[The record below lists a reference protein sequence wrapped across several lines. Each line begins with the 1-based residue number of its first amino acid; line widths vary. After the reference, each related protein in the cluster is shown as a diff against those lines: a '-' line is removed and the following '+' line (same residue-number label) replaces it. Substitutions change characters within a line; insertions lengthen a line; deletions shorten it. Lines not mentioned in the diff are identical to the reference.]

1 MMRGRADR
9 GERRA
14 RIVPGLAFLL
24 AACWP
29 LLAFTQPAA
38 GGDQPASVSAYVP
51 VVGSTLGANDIRWKT
66 QLELDN
72 SGPTEAIVGISL
84 PAAPDQPLLILT
96 MPPSSVQRFDD
107 VVGEAF
113 GLERAMS
120 PLLVQTQGRRSV
132 TIRAS
137 AYGIRNGEVFRP
149 EPISVS
155 YGENYYPIRF
165 LQGLSFSDA
174 YRTNIGLANL
184 GDQEATFVL
193 GLQRVPGRN
202 LAVSRFTVPPNTLW
216 HQSVQMLFPMIE
228 AGDDFSVLV
237 ETFSRHT
244 FVYASV
250 IDNATNEAHFVDA
263 VIGAPTQAQ

>member
-1 MMRGRADR
+1 MMRRRADR

-14 RIVPGLAFLL
+14 CVLPGLAFLL

-29 LLAFTQPAA
+29 LHGLAQPAA
-38 GGDQPASVSAYVP
+38 GGDQPTSVSAYVP

-155 YGENYYPIRF
+155 YGETYYPIRF

-193 GLQRVPGRN
+193 ALQRVPGRN

-237 ETFSRHT
+237 ETFSHHT
-244 FVYASV
+244 FIYASV

>member
-1 MMRGRADR
+1 MMRGRADC
-9 GERRA
+9 GQRA
-14 RIVPGLAFLL
+14 RILGHLALVL
-24 AACWP
+24 AACWSLCAVAQTAP
-29 LLAFTQPAA
+29 
-38 GGDQPASVSAYVP
+38 GGDPAQSVSAYVA
-51 VVGSTLGANDIRWKT
+51 VVGSTLGANDIQWKT
-66 QLELDN
+66 QLELEN

-84 PAAPDQPLLILT
+84 PTAPDQPLLVLT
-96 MPPSSVQRFDD
+96 MPPTSVQRFDD

-137 AYGIRNGEVFRP
+137 AYGIRAGQMFRP

-155 YGENYYPIRF
+155 YGEDYYPIRF
-165 LQGLSFSDA
+165 LNGLSFSDA
-174 YRTNIGLANL
+174 FRTNIGLANL

-193 GLQRVPGRN
+193 AFQRVPGRN

-216 HQSVQMLFPMIE
+216 HQSVQSLFPMIE
-228 AGDDFSVLV
+228 TGEDFSVLV

-244 FVYASV
+244 FIYASV
-250 IDNATNEAHFVDA
+250 LDNATNEARFIDA
-263 VIGAPTQAQ
+263 VVGAPTQAQ